1 MRKKDEKHGVY
12 HERNHVFPLNEA
24 ARNQCCGIETK
35 TGSFDA
41 PRGYPWLGERE
52 RNSMIF
58 MT

>member
-52 RNSMIF
+52 REIV
-58 MT
+58 